1 MIVYCTIYFI
11 LLACS
16 LYEVVKRKKQWALY
30 MMSIILLLFLIGFR
44 KCGPDYEAYLNYF
57 PALHYDKWTNIF
69 LASVSFEPIF
79 VLLYKISP
87 SFDFLI
93 IIVAILS
100 LIMFS
105 VVLYKLSPYPI
116 LSLLISLSCITLMF
130 MGQIRQG
137 LALSLVLSGF
147 VISKKNKILSCIL
160 FTMAVFAHYSAF
172 TAFLFWLVPSK
183 GFHLKQYSFIFFLS
197 IVFSFLSGYIIEIL
211 IVHLPSF
218 AGSKLSLYVY
228 VEKNMKGY
236 SIILTI
242 YRLIVF
248 TFVYQVL
255 ELKKKRFRRIT
266 GQKIMKNL
274 DYKLMNLYFVSICIP
289 FFFYMVPQISGRG
302 FLYFSCLDILLIPIA
317 ISKLKRGTN
326 RLITSFAVT
335 VLSAVFYIKLLLE
348 FKDFYIPYKN
358 IIF

>member
-1 MIVYCTIYFI
+1 
-11 LLACS
+11 
-16 LYEVVKRKKQWALY
+16 
-30 MMSIILLLFLIGFR
+30 
-44 KCGPDYEAYLNYF
+44 
-57 PALHYDKWTNIF
+57 
-69 LASVSFEPIF
+69 
-79 VLLYKISP
+79 
-87 SFDFLI
+87 
-93 IIVAILS
+93 
-100 LIMFS
+100 
-105 VVLYKLSPYPI
+105 
-116 LSLLISLSCITLMF
+116 
-130 MGQIRQG
+130 
-137 LALSLVLSGF
+137 
-147 VISKKNKILSCIL
+147 
-160 FTMAVFAHYSAF
+160 
-172 TAFLFWLVPSK
+172 
-183 GFHLKQYSFIFFLS
+183 
-197 IVFSFLSGYIIEIL
+197 
-211 IVHLPSF
+211 
-218 AGSKLSLYVY
+218 
-228 VEKNMKGY
+228 MKGY

-255 ELKKKRFRRIT
+255 EWKKKRFRRIT

-274 DYKLMNLYFVSICIP
+274 DYKLMNLYFASICIP